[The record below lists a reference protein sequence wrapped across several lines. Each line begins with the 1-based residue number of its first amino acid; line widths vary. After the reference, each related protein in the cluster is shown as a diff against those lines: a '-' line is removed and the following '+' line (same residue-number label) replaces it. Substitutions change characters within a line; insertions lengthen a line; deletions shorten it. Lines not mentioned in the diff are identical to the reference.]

1 MKGNTFVRKINFK
14 EETGMK
20 KNNNNAELLIGI
32 IGTIGTIAAP
42 IVIDVWEDIRKA
54 SDTKKKIEAE
64 RKTVDDR
71 YTRLTEEYEKLRSE
85 LTRQNI
91 IIMRIIIDNQAD
103 DETMAEVKEAKDIIE
118 KTNGA
123 VDCELKLNATEL
135 AFYTKEVV
143 IPILENAIV
152 EMRSA
157 LGDVRDHLVSAKYYA
172 ELALAT
178 AAETKE
184 DKIKAFRTFKILNG
198 EEVPYIKK

>member
-1 MKGNTFVRKINFK
+1 MKGKNT
-14 EETGMK
+14 
-20 KNNNNAELLIGI
+20 AEIVIGL
-32 IGTIGTIAAP
+32 IGTIGAIAAP
-42 IVIDVWEDIRKA
+42 IVIDVWEDIRKSSA
-54 SDTKKKIEAE
+54 TKKIEAE

-71 YTRLTEEYEKLRSE
+71 YERLTEECEKLRSE
-85 LTRQNI
+85 LINQDL
-91 IIMRIIIDNQAD
+91 IIMRLIIDKQAD
-103 DETMAEVKEAKDIIE
+103 DETMAEVKAAKTIIE
-118 KTNGA
+118 KTNEA

-143 IPILENAIV
+143 IPRLENAIV